1 MYYIVTITIFYA
13 TDSGKAMQVSPDTY
27 DNPSYK
33 DGAVEMDNING
44 AAHARPEKVGSPNGV
59 SVSDIDTPPK
69 KDGGK
74 DDVSNDDD
82 KDKEKEPEKLVSLGT
97 LVSSWSSA
105 SALL

>member
-1 MYYIVTITIFYA
+1 MF

-44 AAHARPEKVGSPNGV
+44 DAHARPEKVGSPNGV